1 MSVNSVAITG
11 YYGRDNVGDEV
22 LLSSLLELITER
34 YGDVEVYVLTRDIDR
49 TESLHDVTAV
59 AEGDPVE
66 WLRTSLYVDT
76 LVIGGGGLF
85 ANSIHLRYPILI
97 LLNIVLNNSI
107 WIVGVSVAPI
117 ENAYDEALLRFA
129 LNSVEAIIVRDEDSK
144 ARLRDMGVSRGIDVL
159 PDLAFAGDGVSEASL
174 PKEVPEE
181 FIAVSV
187 RPPTGYSRSELD
199 MEELARSLDS
209 LKESL
214 NTEIVFLPFKPDV
227 DTEVSRQVADEM
239 EYSVEIIQNPDD
251 FREIEAVLSEADLL
265 VGMRLHSVI
274 LATRNHISFV
284 GLSYHPK
291 CESVLRQL
299 GTEEIMWCDS
309 FDADALS
316 SRAEDRYSAKGLSE
330 ALASKHG
337 SLATDAKES
346 INRASANNQ
355 QPSYVDKLVYIAVS
369 LVLIPLSLLYHR
381 WDSYHNG

>member
-22 LLSSLLELITER
+22 LLSSLLDLITER
-34 YGDVEVYVLTRDIDR
+34 YGDVEVYVLTKDVDR

-59 AEGDPVE
+59 AEGNPIE
-66 WLRTSLYVDT
+66 WLRTSILVDT

-85 ANSIHLRYPILI
+85 ANSVHLRYPILI
-97 LLNIVLNNSI
+97 LINIVLNNPI
-107 WIVGVSVAPI
+107 WVVGVSVAPI

-129 LNSVEAIIVRDEDSK
+129 LNSVEAIVVRDEDSK
-144 ARLRDMGVSRGIDVL
+144 ARLRDIGVSKGINVV
-159 PDLAFAGDGVSEASL
+159 PDLAFAGNEKHEASL
-174 PKEVPEE
+174 PEEIPEE

-199 MEELARSLDS
+199 TEELARSLDS

-214 NTEIVFLPFKPDV
+214 DTEILFLPFKPDV
-227 DTEVSRQVADEM
+227 DTEASRQVAGEM
-239 EYSVEIIQNPDD
+239 GYQVEVMQNPND
-251 FREIEAVLSEADLL
+251 FREIETILSEADLL

-274 LATRNHISFV
+274 LAARNHIPFV

-299 GTEEIMWCDS
+299 GTGEIMWCDS
-309 FDADALS
+309 FDADALI
-316 SRAEDRYSAKGLSE
+316 SRAEDRYAENLSE

-337 SLATDAKES
+337 SLAADAKES
-346 INRASANNQ
+346 INRASMKDQ
-355 QPSYVDKLVYIAVS
+355 QPSYVVKFVYIAVS
-369 LVLIPLSLLYHR
+369 FVLIPLSLVSHR
-381 WDSYHNG
+381 WNSYRRE